1 MTKRA
6 DPGTIPVS
14 KLNARPSASAD
25 AARKLA
31 IERILAL
38 SPRDRV
44 LKALS
49 LEALSLEA
57 LSLEASAKKAP

>member
-1 MTKRA
+1 M
-6 DPGTIPVS
+6 S

-31 IERILAL
+31 IERDLAL

-49 LEALSLEA
+49 LEAP
-57 LSLEASAKKAP
+57 SLEASAKKAP